1 VTGSISERVDSHTH
15 VPTQKLVPEPP
26 FPDAIKIELT
36 SHCNYSCSFC
46 ASKRSL
52 RAQGEID
59 RSFLF
64 RILKE
69 AASIGVKEIGMFLLG
84 ESFLVK
90 DLPEYIRYAKEEAG
104 IEYVFITT
112 NGSLCTP
119 ERLSA
124 VVDAGLDSIKF
135 SINAGSSERYREVHG
150 VDMYDKVVSNVE
162 WPHKHLAE
170 KNSRKPRTCVSS
182 VYMEEHREELEGL
195 RERMLRYVDD
205 FYFLPLYNQAG
216 HVGGKQ
222 YTKIIGNPGRY
233 ENMVSPVPCWALFNA
248 SKITWDGKLTMCCFD
263 HDTRFEVADLQTSS
277 LLEAW
282 QHPKFVAL
290 RKRHLNNELSGSLCA
305 GCLGLEEPA

>member
-1 VTGSISERVDSHTH
+1 MTVSITERVDSHTH
-15 VPTQKLVPEPP
+15 VPTRKLVPEPP

-36 SHCNYSCSFC
+36 SHCNYNCSFC

-52 RAQGEID
+52 RAQGQID

-119 ERLSA
+119 ERLTA

-135 SINAGSSERYREVHG
+135 SINAGSRERYREVHG
-150 VDMYDKVVSNVE
+150 VDMFEKVISNVE
-162 WPHKHLAE
+162 WLHKHLAG
-170 KNSRKPRTCVSS
+170 KGSKRPRTCVSS

-195 RERMLRYVDD
+195 RARMSRYVDD

-222 YTKIIGNPGRY
+222 YTKIVGNPGRF

-263 HDTRFEVADLQTSS
+263 HDTRFEVADLNTSS

-290 RKRHLNNELSGSLCA
+290 RNRHLNKELSGSLCA
-305 GCLGLEEPA
+305 RCLGLE